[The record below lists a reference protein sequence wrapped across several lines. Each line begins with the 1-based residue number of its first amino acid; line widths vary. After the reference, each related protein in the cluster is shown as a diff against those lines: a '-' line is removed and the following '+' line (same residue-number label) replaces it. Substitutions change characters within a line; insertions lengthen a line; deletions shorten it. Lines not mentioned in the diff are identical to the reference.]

1 MDKIIQ
7 YCKDNPILVIIL
19 AALLVAVIVIIV
31 VIAVHSSRKKR
42 KAKEAALKAENAA
55 VPPAQPAPV
64 NREQLS
70 AQPDSISTAPAADP
84 AEDEPVQEEDIESM
98 PEQPDTQAQP
108 AISEADEEVPA
119 TPVQPAEPREK
130 PAPAKTRSAVKAQK
144 TQPNTNAAEQ
154 AAPQAVVHAD
164 ADESKAEEDKK
175 YAGKWVIC
183 KNEENDTYYFTLL
196 ASNGEKLLE
205 SIEYTSLT
213 GAKNGIKTHKNN
225 ILKGNIVISRSKS
238 NQYYFKLLNGSK
250 QLLCTGETYKTRT
263 NCENAVESVKRFA
276 ETAVVSV
283 DVDKENS

>member
-55 VPPAQPAPV
+55 VPPAQP
-64 NREQLS
+64 
-70 AQPDSISTAPAADP
+70 DSISTAPAADP

-119 TPVQPAEPREK
+119 APVQPAEPREK
-130 PAPAKTRSAVKAQK
+130 PAQAKTRSAVKAQK
-144 TQPNTNAAEQ
+144 TQPNTDAAEQ
-154 AAPQAVVHAD
+154 TAPQAVVHAD

>member
-31 VIAVHSSRKKR
+31 VIAVHSSRKKKR
-42 KAKEAALKAENAA
+42 AKEAALKAENAA
-55 VPPAQPAPV
+55 VPSEQPAPV
-64 NREQLS
+64 NKEQPS
-70 AQPDSISTAPAADP
+70 VQPAPAATP
-84 AEDEPVQEEDIESM
+84 AENEPVQEEDIESM

-119 TPVQPAEPREK
+119 APVQPAEPREK
-130 PAPAKTRSAVKAQK
+130 PAQAKTRSAVKAQK
-144 TQPNTNAAEQ
+144 TQPNTDAAEQ
-154 AAPQAVVHAD
+154 TAPQAVVHAD